1 MNMKL
6 IHFTSVVLI
15 ALSVFSSCKKEG
27 SLAAEIENTFDLSGK
42 QAISE
47 GLTEDANAILNET
60 VESQNLSGAKE
71 PLVCS
76 GTTSCATITVSS
88 GGFPKTITLDFGSS
102 GCNNP
107 GSSFTRRGIIH
118 IVLSDSLRRAGTTA
132 VMTFENYYVNDYK
145 KEGTVTWT
153 NTSTA
158 NTISWHREVANGVI
172 TAPNGNIWYHTS
184 SKDIT
189 QVAGQNT
196 PRVLLDDA
204 FSITGTATTTTPA
217 GITRTA
223 TIVTPLHKQ
232 VSCDHID
239 QGSVRFQGPNHYA
252 LLDFGNGACDNT
264 ATVSING
271 YAPRTIT
278 LP

>member
-6 IHFTSVVLI
+6 IHFTPVVLI
-15 ALSVFSSCKKEG
+15 ALSIFSSCKKEG

-60 VESQNLSGAKE
+60 VESQNLSGARQ

-76 GTTSCATITVSS
+76 GTTSCATITVSP
-88 GGFPKTITLDFGSS
+88 GGFPKTITLDFGTS

-107 GSSFTRRGIIH
+107 GSNFTRRGIIH
-118 IVLSDSLRRAGTTA
+118 IVLSDSLRRTGTTA

-145 KEGTVTWT
+145 KEGTITWT
-153 NTSTA
+153 NTSTT
-158 NTISWHREVANGVI
+158 NTISWHREVANGII

-223 TIVTPLHKQ
+223 TIITPLHKQ

-239 QGSVRFQGPNHYA
+239 QGSIHFQGPNQWRPP
-252 LLDFGNGACDNT
+252 DFHFGQRLPQPIA
-264 ATVSING
+264 
-271 YAPRTIT
+271 APT
-278 LP
+278 PP